1 MVKVKY
7 LLLFK
12 EKTGKEGDQIQANTI
27 RDLLHAI
34 CRKYPLTRELIL
46 DKCGKIKQYLLV
58 IVNGNRI
65 PMNFIDRELSEDDEV
80 IISTP
85 AGGG

>member
-7 LLLFK
+7 LLLFR
-12 EKTGKEGDQIQANTI
+12 EKTGKEEEQIQANTI
-27 RDLLHAI
+27 RDLLRTI
-34 CRKYPLTRELIL
+34 YKRYTLNRELIF
-46 DKCGKIKQYLLV
+46 DKSGEIKQYLLI

-65 PMNFIDRELSEDDEV
+65 PMNFIDRKLSESDEV

-85 AGGG
+85 AGEG

>member
-12 EKTGKEGDQIQANTI
+12 EKTGKEEDQIQANTI
-27 RDLLHAI
+27 RDLLHTI
-34 CRKYPLTRELIL
+34 YKRYSLTHELIF
-46 DKCGKIKQYLLV
+46 DKSGEIKQYLLI

-65 PMNFIDRELSEDDEV
+65 PTNFIDRKLSESDEV
-80 IISTP
+80 VISTP

>member
-12 EKTGKEGDQIQANTI
+12 EKTGKEEDQIQANTI
-27 RDLLHAI
+27 RELLHTI
-34 CRKYPLTRELIL
+34 YRRYPLTRELIL
-46 DKCGKIKQYLLV
+46 DKCGKIKQYLLI

-65 PMNFIDRELSEDDEV
+65 PMNFIDRKLSENDEV

>member
-12 EKTGKEGDQIQANTI
+12 EKTGKEEDQIQANTI
-27 RDLLHAI
+27 RDLLHTI
-34 CRKYPLTRELIL
+34 YKRYPLTHELIF
-46 DKCGKIKQYLLV
+46 DKSGEIKQYLLI

-65 PMNFIDRELSEDDEV
+65 PTNFIDRKLSESDEV
-80 IISTP
+80 VISTP